1 MASGFNNT
9 PPASEFR
16 GHSSWGRTRSP
27 KNILSIHR
35 AGTNSDKDPLTV
47 PTADP
52 SAATDGY
59 ATENQRFLH
68 VNVLETGGANTADF
82 SIWVHSH
89 ACPRWYK
96 LYVNDGSGGLQLAS
110 EQIGAAGKGH
120 FIFEISGID
129 RVYIQESAGNGALS
143 AFLACSTF

>member
-1 MASGFNNT
+1 MAVSTSSGFHT
-9 PPASEFR
+9 
-16 GHSSWGRTRSP
+16 HSSWGRTRSP
-27 KNILSIHR
+27 KNILSSQR
-35 AGTNSDKDPLTV
+35 AGTNATLDALVVSADDPT
-47 PTADP
+47 
-52 SAATDGY
+52 SSTDGY

-68 VNVLETGGANTADF
+68 VNVLETGAVATADF
-82 SIWVHSH
+82 SIWVYSH

-110 EQIGAAGKGH
+110 EQIAASGKGH

-129 RVYIQESAGNGALS
+129 RVYIEKSAGTGALS

>member
-1 MASGFNNT
+1 MAGFNNT
-9 PPASEFR
+9 PPAHEFR
-16 GHSSWGRTRSP
+16 NHTSWGRTRSP
-27 KNILSIHR
+27 KNILSANR
-35 AGTNSDKDPLTV
+35 AGINSSSDPLVVT
-47 PTADP
+47 TADP
-52 SAATDGY
+52 SGATAGH

-82 SIWVHSH
+82 SIWVYSY

-110 EQIGAAGKGH
+110 ETIAVGGKGH
-120 FIFEISGID
+120 FVFEISGID
-129 RVYIQESAGNGALS
+129 RVYIEQSGGTGALS